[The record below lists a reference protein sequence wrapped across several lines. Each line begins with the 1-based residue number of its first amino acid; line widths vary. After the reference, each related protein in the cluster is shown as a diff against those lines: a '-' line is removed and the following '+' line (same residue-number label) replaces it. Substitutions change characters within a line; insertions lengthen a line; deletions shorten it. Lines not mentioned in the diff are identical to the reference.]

1 MSHLEWTFSSF
12 LGRGIIILFCKYMFL
27 IRKKKSSLGLEAFIY
42 LFCLCLFFWDLN
54 KVYSRCHMLKLLAE
68 DQTMVTVKNQNN
80 IMKRRFP
87 AILMEYL
94 LKSLLMLYTVKESY
108 AILVLFKKLT
118 LGDFLPWW

>member
-1 MSHLEWTFSSF
+1 
-12 LGRGIIILFCKYMFL
+12 
-27 IRKKKSSLGLEAFIY
+27 
-42 LFCLCLFFWDLN
+42 
-54 KVYSRCHMLKLLAE
+54 MLKLLAE

-94 LKSLLMLYTVKESY
+94 MKSLLMLYTVKESY